1 MKTNLTNNLLRSSIN
16 LLVTGIL
23 VMASCQK
30 PTEVDPTDDP
40 TPGTAETGTVTKTS
54 TWNGTSTVGA
64 HEAASDYVWNASDV
78 VPIKLNGTSITI
90 GGAGATASGSVVT
103 ITSAGTYSLSGSLTN
118 GQVIVNAKDAVVRLI
133 LDGVNI
139 HSSVNAPV
147 YVKKAEK
154 VVLVLAD
161 NSTNVLTD
169 AANYTYDVPAD
180 EEPNAAVFSKSDLT
194 IFGTGTL
201 DVTGN
206 FGDGIV
212 SKDGLIVKSGNI
224 TVKSADD
231 AIRGKDYLVINDGKI
246 TIDAKADGLK
256 SSNDSD
262 AALGYVIIDK
272 GDISITSGDDG
283 VHAETSLTINGG
295 TVSILKSYEGLEG
308 QAITVNAG
316 TIHITSSDDGINA
329 ASTARSGNT
338 LTINGGY
345 MFVDANG
352 DGLDANGSIV
362 MTGGVVI
369 VAGPTA
375 SNNGA
380 LDYDATFNITGGYLL
395 AVGSSG
401 MAQAPGTSST
411 QNSVLIGLTSAQAAG
426 TVINLQSGDGKSL
439 FTFQPSKKFQ
449 SIAFSSPGL
458 TNGSSFSVYTGGTA
472 TGTATD
478 GLYQEGTY
486 TSGTKFA
493 DFTVSTAVTKV
504 GTTGGGGR

>member
-1 MKTNLTNNLLRSSIN
+1 MRRGIALLA
-16 LLVTGIL
+16 TGVFFL
-23 VMASCQK
+23 ASCQK
-30 PTEVDPTDDP
+30 SSEVDPT
-40 TPGTAETGTVTKTS
+40 TGTTGTTTGTTETGTVTKTS

-78 VPIKLNGTSITI
+78 VPIKLNGTSITV
-90 GGAGATASGSVVT
+90 GGAGATTSGSVVT
-103 ITSAGTYSLSGSLTN
+103 ITAAGTYSLSGSLTN

-133 LDGVNI
+133 LDGVDI
-139 HSSVNAPV
+139 HNLVNAPV

-180 EEPNAAVFSKSDLT
+180 EEPSAAVFSKSDLT
-194 IFGTGTL
+194 IFGNGSL
-201 DVTGN
+201 NVTGN

-256 SSNDSD
+256 SSNDGD
-262 AALGYVIIDK
+262 AALGYVVIDK
-272 GDISITSGDDG
+272 GDIIITCGDDG
-283 VHAETSLTINGG
+283 VHAETGLTINGG
-295 TVSILKSYEGLEG
+295 TISVLKSYEGLEG
-308 QAITVNAG
+308 KAITINAG
-316 TIHITSSDDGINA
+316 TIRVASSDDGINA
-329 ASTARSGNT
+329 ASTGGGNT

-345 MFVDANG
+345 VFVDANG

-369 VAGPTA
+369 VAGPSA
-375 SNNGA
+375 NGNGA

-411 QNSVLIGLTSAQAAG
+411 QNSVLVGLTSAQAAG
-426 TVINLQSGDGKSL
+426 TVVHLQSSDGKGL
-439 FTFQPSKKFQ
+439 FTFTPSKKFQ
-449 SIAFSSPGL
+449 SVAFSSAGL
-458 TNGSSFSVYTGGTA
+458 AKGSSFSIYTGGTA

-478 GLYQEGTY
+478 GLYQDGTY
-486 TSGTKFA
+486 TPGTKFA
-493 DFTVSTAVTKV
+493 DFTVSSAVTKV
-504 GTTGGGGR
+504 GSTGGGGR